1 VTTTLQQRSVRQKSE
16 PWVAPVGRVG
26 VASQGVLY
34 AVVGILALQVA
45 SGHETD
51 RADQH
56 GALYAVS
63 SQPFGRALLLVLT
76 VGLAAHCVWRLLLFV
91 RGDVGSDDAK
101 DWAKRLGQLGR
112 AFIYAVFTWAAI
124 KELLDAG
131 GGSQGA
137 SREGVARALDW
148 PGGPVLVAIVGG
160 VVLATGVWH
169 MSKLITRRYEKDLD
183 LDGRPEGFQVWVRV
197 LGAVGYFGRGVGFA
211 LVGWFFVYAAFDH
224 DPNEAGGLDNALKQL
239 VRSEHGAG
247 MLRLVAIGLFA
258 FGIYRVI
265 DAFVRRHAALANA

>member
-1 VTTTLQQRSVRQKSE
+1 M
-16 PWVAPVGRVG
+16 
-26 VASQGVLY
+26 ASQGVLY

-45 SGHETD
+45 SGHEGD

-91 RGDVGSDDAK
+91 RGDVGPDDAQ
-101 DWAKRLGQLGR
+101 DWVKRVGQLGR
-112 AFIYAVFTWAAI
+112 AIIYAAFTWAAI
-124 KELLDAG
+124 NVLLDAG
-131 GGSQGA
+131 GGSQNG

-148 PGGPVLVAIVGG
+148 PAGPVLVAIVGAA
-160 VVLATGVWH
+160 VVATGVWH
-169 MSKLITRRYEKDLD
+169 MSKLITRRYEKDLA
-183 LDGRPEGFQVWVRV
+183 LEGRPEGFQMGVRV
-197 LGAVGYFGRGVGFA
+197 LGAIGYLGRGIVFA
-211 LVGWFFVYAAFDH
+211 LVGWFLVSAALDH

-247 MLRLVAIGLFA
+247 LLRLVAVGLFA
-258 FGIYRVI
+258 FGVYRVT
-265 DAFVRRHAALANA
+265 DAFVRRHDALANA